1 MVLLLGAP
9 ADTSAP
15 PGEMRVE
22 ARPIARVWLRS
33 PELDRAALAAAVRAR
48 LADKEVLIAGA
59 PAGPHA
65 GLAALCHVT
74 LSGEGALQLEVIL
87 GDGRLY
93 QRTIAAR
100 SEGRER
106 AAARLIASTLAAI
119 EDASATPDRRDA
131 VFAVPSPAAPT
142 ALVSASPTDTTNA
155 ANPTDAPRPIDT
167 TNAASPTDTTNAPRS
182 ERSSQPDPSPLG
194 ADPPRADAA
203 SRQNAGPE
211 PSRHGAAPDDRSRP
225 DTAPGPRDSAPPE
238 LGVALELGPG
248 FGLGAPG
255 AGLGLAAGGGGLRV
269 DLRLRRGVTVGAGFR
284 GHARLRDD
292 LALGRFR
299 GALVVGHVLR
309 RGHLELA
316 LLAGPT
322 LETWQVTQRGAPVAY
337 TTTSSSGASLLLG
350 GLARAALG
358 GRLRRPRLSARIGA
372 YLEFAGSARSSG
384 RAAQIARTDAQGAAT
399 PVFVLGGAELS
410 VGVEVELWFALGRRR

>member
-9 ADTSAP
+9 ADTSAL
-15 PGEMRVE
+15 PGDVRVE

-48 LADKEVLIAGA
+48 LADKEVLIVGA
-59 PAGPHA
+59 PAGPHD

-74 LSGEGALQLEVIL
+74 LHGEGALQLEVIL

-119 EDASATPDRRDA
+119 EDASATPDRRDG
-131 VFAVPSPAAPT
+131 VFAVPVAEGPPT
-142 ALVSASPTDTTNA
+142 SGPSSPTDTTN
-155 ANPTDAPRPIDT
+155 TPR
-167 TNAASPTDTTNAPRS
+167 PTDTTNAPRPTDTTNTPRPTDTTPPS
-182 ERSSQPDPSPLG
+182 ARSVLPDPPPGAALQPDPRPNAPAS
-194 ADPPRADAA
+194 ADAT
-203 SRQNAGPE
+203 SRPA
-211 PSRHGAAPDDRSRP
+211 AAPDDRSRHAAASLEP
-225 DTAPGPRDSAPPE
+225 ASPE
-238 LGVALELGPG
+238 LGVALDLGPG

-255 AGLGLAAGGGGLRV
+255 AGLGLAGGGGGLRV

-284 GHARLRDD
+284 GHARLRDE
-292 LALGRFR
+292 LVLGRFR

-337 TTTSSSGASLLLG
+337 TTTSSSGASLLIG

-372 YLEFAGSARSSG
+372 YLELAGSARSSG

-410 VGVEVELWFALGRRR
+410 VGVEVELWLALARRR